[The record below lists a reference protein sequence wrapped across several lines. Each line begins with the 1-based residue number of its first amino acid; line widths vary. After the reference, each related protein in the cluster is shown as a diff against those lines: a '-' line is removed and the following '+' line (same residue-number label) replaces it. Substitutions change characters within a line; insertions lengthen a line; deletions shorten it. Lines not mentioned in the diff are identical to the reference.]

1 MSFFDGSAWQWGNGL
16 RQKNA
21 VRFQAL
27 ATETFHGQ
35 QSADARWGGVIGARF
50 GGGLA

>member
-1 MSFFDGSAWQWGNGL
+1 MSFSDGSAWQWGNGL

-27 ATETFHGQ
+27 ATQTFHAQ
-35 QSADARWGGVIGARF
+35 QSLDVRWSGVIGAMF